1 MSVFPIPRRVH
12 ELVLD
17 QALRRPHATAVVCGE
32 RRWSYTHTAAQVRA
46 IARGLAARGIG
57 PGDLVGICLS
67 RSPEM
72 IAVVLG
78 VLAAGA
84 GYLPLDPVDPME
96 RRANMLADG
105 APVLL
110 VVDDAADHAAGEVP
124 VGATTPS
131 ALAAADDGLA
141 LPAVGAHDIAYVIYT
156 SGSTGRPKGVV
167 MRHGA
172 IDTLVRWQI
181 DSTAHHRTLAG
192 LSEDAASA
200 GLQYTPLTF
209 DVSFLEI
216 LSTLGAGRTLVVP
229 PEEQRRDLSALLDLV
244 ITERVGSIFLPL
256 TVLNQLAA
264 FSTRRRLFPAALFE
278 VMTGGEQ
285 LRITPAIA
293 GWFAGMPGCT
303 LQNIY
308 GPTEAHV
315 VTTYA
320 LRGDPALWPALPP
333 VGRPVDGV
341 SIHLLDDTLRPVP
354 EGQGGEICIGGVS
367 LAQGYWGR
375 PDLTAERF
383 VDGPPGTGRLYR
395 TGDLGHRRVDGELVY
410 DGRVDDQVKIQGV
423 RLELREVEHQLERH
437 PDVRQC
443 AVVARE
449 SEGGKQL
456 VAYMLLREGLAD
468 AADWRGFL
476 ADCLPSATVPSTYI
490 VLDALPLT
498 SSGKV
503 DRHALPSPSRGRP
516 ALAQVFVAPHTEME
530 MRIAAV
536 WCQHLQLDEVG
547 IDDRFFELG
556 GQSLTLV
563 QVQNALSGVLGR
575 EVPLAAL
582 LQHPTVRALAL
593 SFAPSYNPDAPAPAA
608 GNARRQRRQDVLGRR
623 GPAIDTARL
632 LEQE

>member
-1 MSVFPIPRRVH
+1 MSVFPIPCRVH

-17 QALRRPHATAVVCGE
+17 QALRRPHATAVVCGD
-32 RRWSYTHTAAQVRA
+32 RRWSYAHTATQVRA
-46 IARGLAARGIG
+46 IAGGLAARGIG
-57 PGDLVGICLS
+57 QGDLVGICLS

-72 IAVVLG
+72 VAVVLG

-84 GYLPLDPVDPME
+84 GYLPLDPADPLE
-96 RRANMLADG
+96 RRTTMLADG
-105 APVLL
+105 SPALL
-110 VVDDAADHAAGEVP
+110 VVDDAAGEVP
-124 VGATTPS
+124 AGATTPA
-131 ALAAADDGLA
+131 ALAAANDGLA

-156 SGSTGRPKGVV
+156 SGSTGHPKGVV

-192 LSEDAASA
+192 LSKDAAPA
-200 GLQYTPLTF
+200 CLQYTPLTF

-229 PEEQRRDLSALLDLV
+229 PEVQRRDLSALLDLV
-244 ITERVGSIFLPL
+244 IAERVGSIFLPL

-264 FSTRRRLFPAALFE
+264 FATRRRLFPATLFE

-293 GWFAGMPGCT
+293 GWFVGMPGCT

-320 LRGDPALWPALPP
+320 LRDDPARWPALPP
-333 VGRPVDGV
+333 VGLPVDGAT
-341 SIHLLDDTLRPVP
+341 IHLLDDMLRPVP
-354 EGQGGEICIGGVS
+354 HGEVGEICIGGVS
-367 LAQGYWGR
+367 LAQGYLRR

-395 TGDLGHRRVDGELVY
+395 TGDLGHRRADGELVY

-423 RLELREVEHQLERH
+423 RLELREVEHQLEQH

-449 SEGGKQL
+449 AEGGKQL
-456 VAYMLLREGLAD
+456 VAYVLPREGPA
-468 AADWRGFL
+468 ATADWRGFL
-476 ADCLPSATVPSTYI
+476 TDRLPPAAVPGTYV
-490 VLDALPLT
+490 VLDAMPLT

-516 ALAQVFVAPHTEME
+516 ALAQAFVAPRTELE
-530 MRIAAV
+530 ACIAAV
-536 WCQHLQLDEVG
+536 WRQHLQLDEVG

-556 GQSLTLV
+556 GRSLTLV

-575 EVPLAAL
+575 EVSLAAL
-582 LQHPTVRALAL
+582 LQHPTVRALAVAL
-593 SFAPSYNPDAPAPAA
+593 TPFDTPDTT
-608 GNARRQRRQDVLGRR
+608 GTDNARRRRRQDALGRR
-623 GPAIDTARL
+623 GPTLGAARL
-632 LEQE
+632 IDQE